1 MLIISRKKK
10 IIKII
15 PTAHTTLKSEGK
27 KGRDKGRTRTSGK
40 EKRQEQEIQSAAA
53 KSIICPLGKSAV
65 RAPSRLVN

>member
-10 IIKII
+10 KKI
-15 PTAHTTLKSEGK
+15 PTAHTALKPEGK
-27 KGRDKGRTRTSGK
+27 KGRDKGRIWTSGK

-65 RAPSRLVN
+65 RALSGLVN